1 MTSQEDYRNPS
12 FLVTASQEPLQVTP
26 TTLGRAPLSEAET
39 HWTVFKRRLP
49 EYLDQLN
56 ARKQE
61 LKTIISQAPIIPT
74 ELNVYYFIGRLN
86 PPHEGHI
93 ETLKSLIEEAMRNQP
108 YQVIILLGSGP
119 NGGIRTL
126 NDPLPF
132 DLKMKVVIH
141 LLEKKGIPCQ
151 RMINEGLIIIEEMGK
166 AASQISN
173 AVKKI
178 VEIQQTIEEI
188 HAYRYSGDK
197 DEDVNKLAWIER
209 SIQANLAPL
218 GLDVTTDVIGIK
230 ALKNEDDDVEQ
241 SATQIRND
249 ALIAFI
255 LDRETPGIGG
265 FNQFNEKYNR
275 LYGEDTREIYDSIIK
290 QAREYDSIIEQA
302 RELTTEE
309 IQEYIQHKTLPSD
322 KKKKVSKA
330 KKGGSRRRKLTKKRK
345 LSKRRNLSKR
355 RKLTKRRR

>member
-1 MTSQEDYRNPS
+1 MLPLKSFSQQDYSDP
-12 FLVTASQEPLQVTP
+12 LELDTDTQPEPLQVTP
-26 TTLGRAPLSEAET
+26 TTVGRAPVSEAEARRR
-39 HWTVFKRRLP
+39 VF
-49 EYLDQLN
+49 EGYLDQLN

-61 LKTIISQAPIIPT
+61 LKTIIAQAPTTPT

-93 ETLKSLIEEAMRNQP
+93 ETLKSLIEEAMRNNEVDGQP
-108 YQVIILLGSGP
+108 YKIIILLGSGP
-119 NGGIRTL
+119 NGGERTL

-141 LLEKKGIPCQ
+141 LLEKKGIRCQ
-151 RMINEGLIIIEEMGK
+151 QMINEGLIVIEEMGK

-209 SIQANLAPL
+209 SIQGNLAPL

-230 ALKNEDDDVEQ
+230 ALKNEDDDEQ

-265 FNQFNEKYNR
+265 FNKFNEKYNM
-275 LYGEDTREIYDSIIK
+275 LYREDTEEI
-290 QAREYDSIIEQA
+290 YDSIIEQA
-302 RELTTEE
+302 KNLSTKET
-309 IQEYIQHKTLPSD
+309 QEYIQHKTLPGKG
-322 KKKKVSKA
+322 KKAVKA
-330 KKGGSRRRKLTKKRK
+330 KKGGRKTRRRKLRKTKR
-345 LSKRRNLSKR
+345 R